1 MGKRAVFAVGG
12 NALIKDP
19 SQQAVEDQYRT
30 AGETAA
36 HIAGMIRDSWE
47 VVVTHGT
54 GPQVGFI
61 LRRSELARKEL
72 HELPLDVCDA
82 DAQGGI
88 GYALQQNL
96 QNVLRRMGIPKTVV
110 TLITQTEV
118 QADDPAFSRPTKAIG
133 AFMSRPQALRHRRR
147 DGWNVAEE
155 PGRGWRR
162 VVASPRPVRVVE
174 IEAIRAMLD
183 SGVVTIASGGGG
195 IPVVADEEG
204 QLHGV
209 GAVID
214 KDLTA
219 ALLASAVDARL
230 LVITTNVEKVALN
243 LGKPHQKWIDTMTLQ
258 EARAY
263 LAEGVHFPAES
274 MGPKI
279 RGVIDFLEKGGER
292 AIITSPG
299 NTGRALK
306 GEAGT
311 QILP

>member
-1 MGKRAVFAVGG
+1 MTPRSVSPLAPQSRLDPRLPRLALAAVAV
-12 NALIKDP
+12 
-19 SQQAVEDQYRT
+19 
-30 AGETAA
+30 TAA
-36 HIAGMIRDSWE
+36 MLAAPLQGARTGQAEAG
-47 VVVTHGT
+47 
-54 GPQVGFI
+54 
-61 LRRSELARKEL
+61 
-72 HELPLDVCDA
+72 
-82 DAQGGI
+82 
-88 GYALQQNL
+88 
-96 QNVLRRMGIPKTVV
+96 
-110 TLITQTEV
+110 
-118 QADDPAFSRPTKAIG
+118 
-133 AFMSRPQALRHRRR
+133 R

-155 PGRGWRR
+155 PARGWRR
-162 VVASPRPVRVVE
+162 VVASPRPVRIVE

-299 NTGRALK
+299 NAARALK